1 MQGEYDIKTDPTV
14 PPVPAW
20 QTEGA
25 HRVQGGDQE
34 GVSRDGPPENHHQT
48 DRAHTMG
55 QQSDISKEG
64 KWQAENLP

>member
-14 PPVPAW
+14 PPVQHGRW
-20 QTEGA
+20 KVQGG
-25 HRVQGGDQE
+25 VQGGDQE